1 MSSLS
6 YLKEIRNRGT
16 IICDPISSK
25 KNQGSRVEC
34 SAQALSNDMQ
44 NIFIIPHMIYSEEKP
59 DMRNSRLL

>member
-25 KNQGSRVEC
+25 KNQRNRGEC
-34 SAQALSNDMQ
+34 SAQALSHDMQ
-44 NIFIIPHMIYSEEKP
+44 NIFIILHLIYAEEKT
-59 DMRNSRLL
+59 DIRNSRLL